1 MSKKADQA
9 KLYKEWKKYLSKS
22 RLADKEISRR
32 AKSLTKKGMKV
43 GS

>member
-1 MSKKADQA
+1 MSKKSAQA
-9 KLYKEWKKYLSKS
+9 KLYKEWKKYLNDSK
-22 RLADKEISRR
+22 LTDKEISRR